1 MMKIIRTLNKQRE
14 IYKFKRLFL
23 LNKMVLNKSF
33 IKEDLDD
40 RFKLIHVYLSEGDK
54 VHCTKNEVFR

>member
-14 IYKFKRLFL
+14 IYKFKRWFL

-33 IKEDLDD
+33 IKGDLYD
-40 RFKLIHVYLSEGDK
+40 RFKLVHVYLNEGDK
-54 VHCTKNEVFR
+54 VYCTKNEVFR